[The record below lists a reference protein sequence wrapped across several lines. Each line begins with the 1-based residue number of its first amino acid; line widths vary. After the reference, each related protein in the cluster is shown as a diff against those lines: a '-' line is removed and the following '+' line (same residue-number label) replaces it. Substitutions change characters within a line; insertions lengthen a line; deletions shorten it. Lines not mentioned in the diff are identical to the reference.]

1 LSIWGLATCITGG
14 SRTPAEEDPDLKRHV
29 YLNWVAD
36 TEVRLQE
43 IFSDAGI
50 EDPALG
56 RGYPAYLLN
65 FIV

>member
-1 LSIWGLATCITGG
+1 
-14 SRTPAEEDPDLKRHV
+14 
-29 YLNWVAD
+29 VAD

-50 EDPALG
+50 EDPVLG

>member
-1 LSIWGLATCITGG
+1 LGLATCITGG

-50 EDPALG
+50 EDPVPG